1 MEQYKSG
8 LKLKAIGF
16 LKVKFLIFKW
26 SICVI
31 ILILYIL
38 GIYEKEIYTFCQFAA
53 SYEKNFVYIPSNE
66 TSVIDCVELANN
78 TKINSFRPETN
89 AKERGLLMNL
99 KVIDSNYLMS
109 GYENGE
115 IALFDSRAFK
125 EVTNLNLFHGQ
136 PVMSFDFCKSLNLGF
151 GGSSENNLKKIS
163 LREEK
168 MTLIEEETIELVN
181 PGLNCIKIRK
191 SDSKIVSCGGWDNRV
206 RLYGTKKL
214 KLLACLDFHKEAVN
228 SIDFSAKNLMA
239 VGGNDC
245 LISFWDLY

>member
-181 PGLNCIKIRK
+181 PGLNCIKIRTPK
-191 SDSKIVSCGGWDNRV
+191 
-206 RLYGTKKL
+206 
-214 KLLACLDFHKEAVN
+214 
-228 SIDFSAKNLMA
+228 M
-239 VGGNDC
+239 
-245 LISFWDLY
+245 